1 MITDNSAAE
10 NKSKY
15 FDFKKLSRLIDNIT
29 AYEYNGWNGLKVT
42 KFYLPAKTTITNLLI
57 DQNYPDLIKKE
68 KIFVTTQGNLKL
80 KSDKLDTLF
89 KEFDA
94 IDFTSSSQN
103 YNFNSLKDTTVFMIG
118 AKESKFSEGKA
129 NFFNFKKDIKAKDF
143 WGGQIISRPYEGKDL
158 TLVLFDLK
166 PGFKFE
172 DKGHANE
179 QITWLTEGLMEF
191 YADDKKKT
199 ITPDIGVDIGPNHV
213 HGGVSS
219 GAIGFDAFFPKRQEI
234 KYKKN

>member
-15 FDFKKLSRLIDNIT
+15 FDFKKLSKLIDNIT
-29 AYEYNGWNGLKVT
+29 AYEYKGWNGLIVT
-42 KFYLPAKTTITNLLI
+42 KFYLPAKTAITNSLI
-57 DQNYPDLIKKE
+57 DKNYPDLIKKE

-118 AKESKFSEGKA
+118 AKESKFSE
-129 NFFNFKKDIKAKDF
+129 FTH
-143 WGGQIISRPYEGKDL
+143 PC
-158 TLVLFDLK
+158 
-166 PGFKFE
+166 
-172 DKGHANE
+172 
-179 QITWLTEGLMEF
+179 
-191 YADDKKKT
+191 
-199 ITPDIGVDIGPNHV
+199 
-213 HGGVSS
+213 
-219 GAIGFDAFFPKRQEI
+219 
-234 KYKKN
+234 